1 MAISLPSPAENESAS
16 DNKIRDSYL
25 CYFLAALIMTG
36 IAWFIVDGV
45 ESTEPGSSARDA
57 KVLSCIALL
66 IIEGCL
72 FSLAGRHPKHA
83 FTLRFSA
90 CLIFVL
96 QIVMMS
102 IVQISIG
109 MTAGKTSQVST
120 AKIKNITEGAES
132 VRKAAEGVNADAE
145 LLRKSKHSWNHAKA
159 GQKSDTALAALTAA
173 SGTARELD
181 NVNVSTP
188 TIEVVGENGLIILS
202 IFLSFV
208 MEVVAVTLMHFAGVF
223 RREALE
229 YKSKISVEYQ
239 ILSVVEEM
247 RGSAPYL
254 QALQAPQDAPHQ
266 LPPSPAPAAKAKGPT
281 YSSWTNGKGLATMGT
296 MGALGALGAGA
307 AQAVQAAPAV
317 PLQPAQA
324 ADPVNVNPP
333 PPVNVDPP
341 SAPSAPSAPAEKAR
355 KARVGQGGAVMD
367 TGVGPH
373 DGYRYRRVLEGVRAG
388 TMRPS
393 KDGLHA
399 AVGASPPTAKRYI
412 ETMAAAGEIVPN
424 PNPNGS
430 GWVLASKGGAK

>member
-83 FTLRFSA
+83 FTLRLSA

-223 RREALE
+223 RREAFE

-247 RGSAPYL
+247 RGSAPHL

-266 LPPSPAPAAKAKGPT
+266 LPPSPVPAGPT
-281 YSSWTNGKGLATMGT
+281 YSSWTGKGIPLATI
-296 MGALGALGAGA
+296 GALGAGA
-307 AQAVQAAPAV
+307 APAAQTVPAPAV
-317 PLQPAQA
+317 PQA
-324 ADPVNVNPP
+324 AAANPVNDYPP
-333 PPVNVDPP
+333 ALVTPVNDYSPSDP
-341 SAPSAPSAPAEKAR
+341 SAAVKKAR
-355 KARVGQGGAVMD
+355 KARVAHDGAVMD
-367 TGVGPH
+367 TGIGEH
-373 DGYRYRRVLEGVRAG
+373 DGYRYRRALEGVRAG

-393 KDGLHA
+393 RDGLYA
-399 AVGASPPTAKRYI
+399 GVGASPPTARRYI
-412 ETMAAAGEIVPN
+412 ESMAAAGEIAPA
-424 PNPNGS
+424 PNGI
-430 GWVLASKGGAK
+430 GWVRAKGGAK